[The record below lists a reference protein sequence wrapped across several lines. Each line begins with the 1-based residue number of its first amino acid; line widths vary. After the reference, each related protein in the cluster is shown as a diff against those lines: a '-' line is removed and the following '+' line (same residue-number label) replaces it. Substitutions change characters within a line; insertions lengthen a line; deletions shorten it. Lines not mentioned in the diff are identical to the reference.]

1 LIVMQCIFCDIVKKR
16 SKAEIL
22 FEDDSIISFLDIN
35 PFNVGHSLVIPK
47 THYENFLELPPDLFG
62 GILSVVQRL
71 AIGVINGLQ
80 ADGYNILSNNG
91 RAAGQSV
98 FHCHFHLIPRFNTD
112 GYKFKMDLK
121 KYGNGEMNMIAE
133 KIKSAINNLA

>member
-1 LIVMQCIFCDIVKKR
+1 MQCIFCDIVERKE
-16 SKAEIL
+16 KAEIL
-22 FEDDSIISFLDIN
+22 FEDENIISFLDIN

-47 THYENFLELPPDLFG
+47 THYENFLDVPNDLFG
-62 GILSVVQRL
+62 EIFSVVQQL
-71 AIGVINGLQ
+71 TKGVVHGLQ

-98 FHCHFHLIPRFNTD
+98 FHCHFHIIPRFETD

-121 KYGNGEMNMIAE
+121 KYGNGEMNLIAE
-133 KIKSAINNLA
+133 KIKSAILF

>member
-1 LIVMQCIFCDIVKKR
+1 MERKE
-16 SKAEIL
+16 KAEIL
-22 FEDDSIISFLDIN
+22 FEDENIISFLDIN

-47 THYENFLELPPDLFG
+47 THYENFLDVPNDLFG
-62 GILSVVQRL
+62 EIFSVVQQL
-71 AIGVINGLQ
+71 TKGVVHGLQ

-98 FHCHFHLIPRFNTD
+98 FHCHFHIIPRFETD

-121 KYGNGEMNMIAE
+121 KYGNGEMNLIAE
-133 KIKSAINNLA
+133 KIKSAILF

>member
-1 LIVMQCIFCDIVKKR
+1 MQCIFCDIVERKE
-16 SKAEIL
+16 KAEIL
-22 FEDDSIISFLDIN
+22 FEDENIISFLDIN

-47 THYENFLELPPDLFG
+47 THYENFLDVPNNLFG
-62 GILSVVQRL
+62 EIFSVVQQL
-71 AIGVINGLQ
+71 TKGVVYGLQ

-98 FHCHFHLIPRFNTD
+98 FHCHFHIIPRFNTD

-121 KYGNGEMNMIAE
+121 KYGNGEMNVIAE
-133 KIKSAINNLA
+133 KIKSAILF

>member
-1 LIVMQCIFCDIVKKR
+1 MQCIFCDIVQKTA
-16 SKAEIL
+16 KAEIL
-22 FEDDSIISFLDIN
+22 FEDEKIISFLDIN

-47 THYENFLELPPDLFG
+47 THYDNFLDVPSDLFG
-62 GILSVVQRL
+62 EIFSVVQQL
-71 AIGVINGLQ
+71 TKGVVNGLQ

-98 FHCHFHLIPRFNTD
+98 FHCHFHIIPRFKTD

-133 KIKSAINNLA
+133 KIKSAILI

>member
-1 LIVMQCIFCDIVKKR
+1 MQCIFCDIVQKTA
-16 SKAEIL
+16 KAEIL
-22 FEDDSIISFLDIN
+22 FEDEKIISFLDIN

-47 THYENFLELPPDLFG
+47 THYENFLDVPSDLFG
-62 GILSVVQRL
+62 EIFSVVQQL
-71 AIGVINGLQ
+71 TKGVVNGLQ

-98 FHCHFHLIPRFNTD
+98 FHCHFHIIPRFKTD

-133 KIKSAINNLA
+133 KIKSAILI

>member
-1 LIVMQCIFCDIVKKR
+1 MQCIFCDIVLKKE
-16 SKAEIL
+16 KAEIL
-22 FEDDSIISFLDIN
+22 FEDENIISFLDIN

-47 THYENFLELPPDLFG
+47 THYENFLELPGELFSE
-62 GILSVVQRL
+62 ILLAVQR
-71 AIGVINGLQ
+71 ISKGVVNGLQ

-98 FHCHFHLIPRFNTD
+98 FHCHFHVIPRFKTD

-121 KYGNGEMNMIAE
+121 KYGNGEMNLIAE
-133 KIKSAINNLA
+133 KIKSAIHNLA

>member
-1 LIVMQCIFCDIVKKR
+1 MQCIFCDIVQKTA
-16 SKAEIL
+16 KAEIL
-22 FEDDSIISFLDIN
+22 FEDDKIISFLDIN

-47 THYENFLELPPDLFG
+47 THYANFLDVPSDLFG
-62 GILSVVQRL
+62 EIFSVVQQL
-71 AIGVINGLQ
+71 TKGVVNGLQ

-98 FHCHFHLIPRFNTD
+98 FHCHFHIIPRFKTD

-121 KYGNGEMNMIAE
+121 KYGNGEMNIIAE
-133 KIKSAINNLA
+133 KIKSAILI

>member
-1 LIVMQCIFCDIVKKR
+1 MKCVFCDIVQKTA
-16 SKAEIL
+16 KAEIL
-22 FEDDSIISFLDIN
+22 FEDEKIISFLDIN

-47 THYENFLELPPDLFG
+47 THYENFLDVPDELYEGMF
-62 GILSVVQRL
+62 SVVKL
-71 AIGVINGLQ
+71 VTNGVVNGLQ
-80 ADGYNILSNNG
+80 SDGYNILSNNG

-98 FHCHFHLIPRFNTD
+98 FHCHFHIIPRFETD

-133 KIKSAINNLA
+133 KIKSAIPF

>member
-1 LIVMQCIFCDIVKKR
+1 MKCIFCDIVERKE
-16 SKAEIL
+16 KAEIL
-22 FEDDSIISFLDIN
+22 FEDEKIISFLDIN

-47 THYENFLELPPDLFG
+47 THYENFLEVPNDIFG
-62 GILSVVQRL
+62 EMFSVVQQL
-71 AIGVINGLQ
+71 TKGVVTGLN

-98 FHCHFHLIPRFNTD
+98 FHCHFHIIPRFTTD

-133 KIKSAINNLA
+133 KIKSAIPF

>member
-1 LIVMQCIFCDIVKKR
+1 MKCIFCDIVERKE
-16 SKAEIL
+16 KAEIL
-22 FEDDSIISFLDIN
+22 FEDEKIISFLDIN

-47 THYENFLELPPDLFG
+47 IHYENFLEVPNDILG
-62 GILSVVQRL
+62 EMLSVVQQL
-71 AIGVINGLQ
+71 TKGVVTGLN

-98 FHCHFHLIPRFNTD
+98 FHCHFHIIPRFTTD

-121 KYGNGEMNMIAE
+121 KYGNGEMNKIAE
-133 KIKSAINNLA
+133 KIKSAIPF

>member
-1 LIVMQCIFCDIVKKR
+1 MQCIFCDIVERKE
-16 SKAEIL
+16 KAEIL
-22 FEDDSIISFLDIN
+22 FEDEKIISFLDIN

-47 THYENFLELPPDLFG
+47 THYENFLEVPDELYEGMF
-62 GILSVVQRL
+62 SVLKLVTN
-71 AIGVINGLQ
+71 GVVNGLRS
-80 ADGYNILSNNG
+80 DGYNILSNNG

-98 FHCHFHLIPRFNTD
+98 FHCHFHIIPRFATD

-133 KIKSAINNLA
+133 KIKSAIPF

>member
-1 LIVMQCIFCDIVKKR
+1 MKCIFCDIVERKE
-16 SKAEIL
+16 KAEIL
-22 FEDDSIISFLDIN
+22 FEDEKIISFLDIN

-47 THYENFLELPPDLFG
+47 THYENFLEVPNDILG
-62 GILSVVQRL
+62 EMLSVVQQL
-71 AIGVINGLQ
+71 TKGVVTGLN

-98 FHCHFHLIPRFNTD
+98 FHCHFHIIPRFTTD

-133 KIKSAINNLA
+133 KIKSAIPF